1 MFPHVL
7 FALGE
12 ERREALLDE
21 ARRARLVPKKRRLA
35 GVVLVIA
42 HALIAL
48 ADRMQPSKTRLGRPK
63 VKSLAEALTL

>member
-21 ARRARLVPKKRRLA
+21 ARRARLVPKKRPLAWLMLRL
-35 GVVLVIA
+35 A
-42 HALIAL
+42 HALMAY
-48 ADRMQPSKTRLGRPK
+48 AARMQPAEDE
-63 VKSLAEALTL
+63 AEAA